1 MLDLPLIVDRVLL
14 FRCLKCFKRVLKWLH
29 CGHAIQIIHLN
40 WRPCLCSP
48 LRLST
53 LWRPQTLSPGL
64 IVRMTLLTL
73 LLTRNGHSVRYP
85 LHVLSPRIYYLWG
98 EVLQLIFFNTLL
110 LYVGIVRLIII
121 CMLLLFRILHNFVN
135 GGWEFRVLE
144 GGVVAWGFL
153 KVVQVVELKLD
164 FILLNLLLLLVL
176 LKGQVILSRGSY
188 WRKDAFTWY
197 HILCFRNLL
206 LLNDMT
212 VSGTERVK
220 DWVVFDLPDVFKH
233 NLLKLAVKHMI
244 ATLPIVNIWFYFAY
258 RVAVRILA
266 RFVCLRANGQA
277 VSEAGFIRMIANVI
291 DCRLLLSRAIV
302 LA

>member
-1 MLDLPLIVDRVLL
+1 MLDLPLIIYWVLL
-14 FRCLKCFKRVLKWLH
+14 FRCLKCFKRILKWLH

-53 LWRPQTLSPGL
+53 LWRPQTLSTGL

-73 LLTRNGHSVRYP
+73 LLTPNGHSVWNP
-85 LHVLSPRIYYLWG
+85 LHVLSRRIYCLWG
-98 EVLQLIFFNTLL
+98 KVLQLIFFITLL

-121 CMLLLFRILHNFVN
+121 CMLLIRILHDFFN
-135 GGWEFRVLE
+135 GGWKFRVLE

-153 KVVQVVELKLD
+153 KVVQVIELKLD
-164 FILLNLLLLLVL
+164 FILLDLLLLLVL
-176 LKGQVILSRGSY
+176 LKGQVILSSCSH

-197 HILCFRNLL
+197 HILYIKELL
-206 LLNDMT
+206 LLNYMT
-212 VSGTERVK
+212 VRGTERVK

-233 NLLKLAVKHMI
+233 DLLKLAVKHVI
-244 ATLPIVNIWFYFAY
+244 TAFSIVNIRFYFAY

-266 RFVCLRANGQA
+266 RFVCLRANGHA
-277 VSEAGFIRMIANVI
+277 ASEAGLVRMIGNAI
-291 DCRLLLSRAIV
+291 DGGLLLSRAIV